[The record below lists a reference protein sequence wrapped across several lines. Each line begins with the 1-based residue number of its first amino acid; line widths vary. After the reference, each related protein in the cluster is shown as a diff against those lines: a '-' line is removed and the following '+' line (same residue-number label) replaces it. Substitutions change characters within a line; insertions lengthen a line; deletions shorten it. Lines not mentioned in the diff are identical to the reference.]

1 MINPV
6 LQLTNAEKMPML
18 GWAYNK
24 NKLDEANVE
33 TAQEELF
40 LTEVFMSCSDVFTL
54 LAYRQVHRNYIV
66 LGIFT
71 VCGETPWNLL
81 LHFVFGTGQ
90 FLQFFIQLWVYNN
103 QCLGYLALNQ
113 LNKKNIYWSSVPQ
126 TLVFKVSCIFNKK
139 EKKKTSCI

>member
-40 LTEVFMSCSDVFTL
+40 LTEVFMS
-54 LAYRQVHRNYIV
+54 
-66 LGIFT
+66 
-71 VCGETPWNLL
+71 
-81 LHFVFGTGQ
+81 
-90 FLQFFIQLWVYNN
+90 
-103 QCLGYLALNQ
+103 
-113 LNKKNIYWSSVPQ
+113 
-126 TLVFKVSCIFNKK
+126 
-139 EKKKTSCI
+139 